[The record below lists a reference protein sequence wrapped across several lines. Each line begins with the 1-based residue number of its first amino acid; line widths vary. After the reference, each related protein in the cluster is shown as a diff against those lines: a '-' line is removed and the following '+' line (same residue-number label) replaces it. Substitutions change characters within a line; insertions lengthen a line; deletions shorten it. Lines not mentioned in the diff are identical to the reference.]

1 MPKIEPCND
10 HELEI
15 ARSIDQLAAK
25 GPLGSDAICRAL
37 ESLDFMVCHE
47 DCRFLACYVHF
58 ARMNPSSSLGR
69 GQSLPHGHDS
79 VSSSFSG
86 PDCEGS
92 DKHLVA

>member
-47 DCRFLACYVHF
+47 DCKFLTCYVHWRKTNPIF
-58 ARMNPSSSLGR
+58 QPWAAAIIAPRMR
-69 GQSLPHGHDS
+69 
-79 VSSSFSG
+79 FR
-86 PDCEGS
+86 
-92 DKHLVA
+92 